1 MAFRQQLYHA
11 LTKWYHEDTQTGFLS
26 RSEQESNRALLWC
39 IDAISRGFLVAWH
52 AGFEAFK
59 ENDFEQFCINLANEK
74 LQQHFNQH
82 VFKMEQAEYQR
93 EEIDWSYITFVDNQD
108 VLDLIEKKPLGILD
122 LLDEQCRF
130 PRVNFHLLGLPCIC
144 PQNGSGV
151 RCLSSTS
158 RLAGLCSSSNYT
170 GRRFQHAAGLLPD
183 LRHFWERDVTK
194 HENLVTMARTPVVY
208 KDKDSS

>member
-1 MAFRQQLYHA
+1 MAALAALRACWGCGGRQHQIRCLNNGG
-11 LTKWYHEDTQTGFLS
+11 LTPPH
-26 RSEQESNRALLWC
+26 
-39 IDAISRGFLVAWH
+39 H
-52 AGFEAFK
+52 AGFEAFR

-130 PRVNFHLLGLPCIC
+130 PRVSAPHVEPPSKLLYLRTQCTCDFSCLCLLQSQAGPARVGGGLI
-144 PQNGSGV
+144 
-151 RCLSSTS
+151 LSCRSL
-158 RLAGLCSSSNYT
+158 RAGRKARELQMCCV
-170 GRRFQHAAGLLPD
+170 D
-183 LRHFWERDVTK
+183 L
-194 HENLVTMARTPVVY
+194 
-208 KDKDSS
+208 

>member
-1 MAFRQQLYHA
+1 MMP
-11 LTKWYHEDTQTGFLS
+11 
-26 RSEQESNRALLWC
+26 
-39 IDAISRGFLVAWH
+39 
-52 AGFEAFK
+52 AGFEAFN

-130 PRVNFHLLGLPCIC
+130 PRVCFWRQMHQDAFCNTSSDLQRLKTWRFLGMQCSPPWTRPDSALCTTFITLGCWLQLFLSLLTLCHAL
-144 PQNGSGV
+144 GSAQPLVVVHRPHTRTWRTG
-151 RCLSSTS
+151 CTS
-158 RLAGLCSSSNYT
+158 RRKWPAPSASAS
-170 GRRFQHAAGLLPD
+170 P
-183 LRHFWERDVTK
+183 
-194 HENLVTMARTPVVY
+194 
-208 KDKDSS
+208 S